1 MFEKFKKKETK
12 KEVAVATSSSDLYVE
27 NDVWSIGPFPPE
39 DKKKLWIDSSTKSGG
54 LKVCISREWI
64 AVTVHNPDKHCLDVY
79 DYVDIMSRTED

>member
-12 KEVAVATSSSDLYVE
+12 KEVSVATSSSDLYAE

-54 LKVCISREWI
+54 LKVCISGEWVPVI
-64 AVTVHNPDKHCLDVY
+64 ITVPTKHHLEVY
-79 DYVDIMSRTED
+79 DYVDIMSRMQG